1 VSAIERPPSKKQQS
15 KDFVHPW
22 VPGTDAWG
30 GNWQDWANDAER
42 VPELR
47 WPRSRLT
54 FEQMRVDAQID
65 ALWQGTTLPILRY
78 RWFLDPN
85 GAPARLVKAAHE
97 DTGLP
102 ILDAP
107 KIDIP
112 RSRDRF
118 VWRDHLRLALL
129 SKLYGYAYFEQLG
142 EIRGGMWRL
151 RKLAYVHP
159 RTITDLKVTEQG
171 TLEWIGQEAGIFTAN
186 DPSGIRRLPINR
198 LVGYVNDK
206 EGANWLG
213 RSMLRSVY
221 KNWLLKDRLLRLDV
235 LRHERNSMGVPIVTL
250 PTRASKQQIEAAQ
263 KIASGYKAG
272 EFSGGTLTDGM
283 DLTLKG
289 VEGTVSDVLA
299 SIRYHDEQTARKF
312 LQMFAQLGTTSYGSR
327 ALSEGFIDFFSL
339 SQMSLAEDIRD
350 TFNQHMMED
359 YTDWNSGPNANAPM
373 VGFERDEDPD
383 LAVAD
388 LVALFDKG
396 ILTLDDETEGW
407 IRKRWNLP
415 QRDPSSP
422 PRTVAPTETEPDPS
436 SNGSPSTASGRVG
449 LDRVPPDDVTVR
461 ASSLR
466 APSNGRRAPRRPTRH
481 HA

>member
-1 VSAIERPPSKKQQS
+1 VSTAPSKRQQS
-15 KDFVHPW
+15 KDFVSPW
-22 VPGTDAWG
+22 VPGTDMWG
-30 GNWQDWANDAER
+30 GNWQEWANDAER

-47 WPRSRLT
+47 WPKSRLT
-54 FEQMRVDAQID
+54 YEQMRTDSQID
-65 ALWQGTTLPILRY
+65 ALWMGTILPILRY
-78 RWFLDPN
+78 RWFIDPN

-97 DTGLP
+97 DIGLP
-102 ILDAP
+102 VLDAP
-107 KIDIP
+107 KTDIP

-118 VWRDHLRLALL
+118 NWREHVRLALL
-129 SKLYGYAYFEQLG
+129 SKIYGHAFFEQVG
-142 EIRGGMWRL
+142 EVRGGMWRL

-159 RTITDLKVTEQG
+159 KTITDVKVSEQG
-171 TLEWIGQEAGIFTAN
+171 SLEWVGQEAGIYTAN
-186 DPSGIRRLPINR
+186 DPTGIRKLPVNR

-221 KNWLLKDRLLRLDV
+221 KNWLLKDRLLRLDI

-299 SIRYHDEQTARKF
+299 SIRYQDEQTARKF

-350 TFNQHMMED
+350 TFNAHMLED

-373 VGFERDEDPD
+373 IGFERDEDPD

-388 LVALFDKG
+388 LIALFESQ
-396 ILTLDDETEGW
+396 ILVLDDETEGW

-415 QRDPSSP
+415 QRDPNSP
-422 PRTVAPTETEPDPS
+422 SRTIAPQETAPAPS
-436 SNGSPSTASGRVG
+436 SNGSPSTASGRGRPVS
-449 LDRVPPDDVTVR
+449 VPPADVAVR
-461 ASSLR
+461 ASALR
-466 APSNGRRAPRRPTRH
+466 APSNGRVPGPRRPTRR
-481 HA
+481 A